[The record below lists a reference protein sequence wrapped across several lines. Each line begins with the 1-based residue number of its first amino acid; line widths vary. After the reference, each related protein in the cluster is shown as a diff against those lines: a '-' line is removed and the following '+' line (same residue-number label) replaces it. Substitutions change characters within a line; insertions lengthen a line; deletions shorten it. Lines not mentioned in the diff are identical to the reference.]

1 MGHLYHSYVSLPDP
15 KASEGISRAPLY
27 SFFRG
32 WPQVQKPIWWDA
44 GLLCV
49 ITHQQTFDSF
59 KEKMQMWIWLHWFRL
74 SWAGVVDTNVTQS
87 PCEGDTGFPK
97 LWNQKKHHVSWVS
110 RHLEARSIGLS
121 CIIAFAIFAIPRPA
135 GHCERIDRRRARRRS
150 KQETQGGE
158 EGEEQGRGK
167 EKSKEQGRRRAR
179 RIARMQARKQ
189 KHSWAAQPQGPHKV
203 GNQSNHGLQPQRLAM
218 PTLSFTTISIQAC
231 LSGGL
236 LANFPVPPFQVFGWM
251 LVDVSQLWPVDFV
264 YLRGLMLRGL
274 MILMIGIPWKQ
285 YGDDTCSKVFIHCI
299 T

>member
-1 MGHLYHSYVSLPDP
+1 MIVGAFVNGEKEHIKVLNKLNTWGRPIIMINRPNKRHILGHQNSSHFLD
-15 KASEGISRAPLY
+15 
-27 SFFRG
+27 F
-32 WPQVQKPIWWDA
+32 PI
-44 GLLCV
+44 L
-49 ITHQQTFDSF
+49 
-59 KEKMQMWIWLHWFRL
+59 
-74 SWAGVVDTNVTQS
+74 
-87 PCEGDTGFPK
+87 
-97 LWNQKKHHVSWVS
+97 
-110 RHLEARSIGLS
+110 
-121 CIIAFAIFAIPRPA
+121 
-135 GHCERIDRRRARRRS
+135 
-150 KQETQGGE
+150 
-158 EGEEQGRGK
+158 
-167 EKSKEQGRRRAR
+167 
-179 RIARMQARKQ
+179 ARKQ

-236 LANFPVPPFQVFGWM
+236 LANPFPVPPFQVFGWM

>member
-1 MGHLYHSYVSLPDP
+1 M
-15 KASEGISRAPLY
+15 
-27 SFFRG
+27 
-32 WPQVQKPIWWDA
+32 
-44 GLLCV
+44 
-49 ITHQQTFDSF
+49 
-59 KEKMQMWIWLHWFRL
+59 
-74 SWAGVVDTNVTQS
+74 
-87 PCEGDTGFPK
+87 
-97 LWNQKKHHVSWVS
+97 S

-167 EKSKEQGRRRAR
+167 EKSKEQARRRAR

-203 GNQSNHGLQPQRLAM
+203 GNQSNHGLQHQRLAM
-218 PTLSFTTISIQAC
+218 PTLSFTPISIQAC

-236 LANFPVPPFQVFGWM
+236 LANPFLCPPFQVFGWM

-264 YLRGLMLRGL
+264 YLRGFTLRGL
-274 MILMIGIPWKQ
+274 MILMTGIPWKQ